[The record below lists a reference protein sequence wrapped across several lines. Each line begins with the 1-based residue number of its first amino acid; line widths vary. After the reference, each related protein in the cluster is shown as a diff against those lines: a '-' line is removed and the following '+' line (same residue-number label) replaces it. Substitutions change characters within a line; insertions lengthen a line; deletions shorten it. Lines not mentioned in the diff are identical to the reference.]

1 MIFLAPFSVLS
12 ESSVVDVESGNR
24 EGRKWITITI
34 MITITENFRVYPQSL
49 PPIGHVFCYTAT
61 MNMGRTFRKLAKIVA
76 VAVAVLPSLVQAF
89 IPLHEADGSVHAR
102 LAAPTVG
109 QGLRLERGHSC
120 PRHTWGWKPPAPLA
134 HAIVDNEG
142 DIVNRYAYDSF
153 GVIDW
158 DYSYETVPNRYTFQ
172 GREYDHERGDYYF
185 RNRVYVPEWG
195 LFSGPDMNLAAGPY
209 GEPHGLMSYVFCGN
223 DPWRYADPMGLDS
236 MMNSV
241 SMDLATGRT
250 VAGSDVAEI
259 ASWALS
265 PSHVYTENALYPFG
279 LAGHAAL
286 SPALGSL
293 ERFNARRDY
302 YDSFWLSL
310 NHSLNPM
317 VQCVV
322 SGGEA
327 GTGMGMQYGNS
338 GVNLTQGECWMAG
351 GRSVLALGESAFI
364 ASAAVSSTAGQFVT
378 ATIETG
384 SRSQARILLELN
396 KSVTGPVA
404 FSSVEEAAIR
414 GGRPMVQDVASP
426 FATKT
431 TPIQLELNFGQSLPW
446 QRGES
451 GLVIGRGRDLAKP
464 GALGPGEY
472 TLSWFSVQETSGME
486 AEWAINN
493 SKLSKVMS
501 FGKPIRDASSIENF
515 GGFYLNRE
523 RYTQQFLGWHY
534 NSGRWLP
541 PGK

>member
-1 MIFLAPFSVLS
+1 
-12 ESSVVDVESGNR
+12 
-24 EGRKWITITI
+24 
-34 MITITENFRVYPQSL
+34 
-49 PPIGHVFCYTAT
+49 
-61 MNMGRTFRKLAKIVA
+61 MNVGRTFRKLAKLAA

-102 LAAPTVG
+102 LAAPTAG

-120 PRHTWGWKPPAPLA
+120 PRHNGGWKTPAPLV
-134 HAIVDNEG
+134 HAIVDNQG

-378 ATIETG
+378 SAIETG
-384 SRSQARILLELN
+384 SRSQARILLEIN
-396 KSVTGPVA
+396 RAVTGRVA
-404 FSSVEEAAIR
+404 WGSVEEAAIR
-414 GGRPMVQDVASP
+414 GGRPLVAKMVSLSDNGYGVSFFDSKIASVLDDMNATLGRTGEAHFFMMIEDAVEIRTAAEAARKTGMAPSVMKAYLTDESVYGIAFPLRDVSYKVPTAIDAAGWP
-426 FATKT
+426 HYF
-431 TPIQLELNFGQSLPW
+431 EG
-446 QRGES
+446 
-451 GLVIGRGRDLAKP
+451 GRTAVRTG
-464 GALGPGEY
+464 
-472 TLSWFSVQETSGME
+472 
-486 AEWAINN
+486 
-493 SKLSKVMS
+493 
-501 FGKPIRDASSIENF
+501 IEN
-515 GGFYLNRE
+515 GGYLLNTTRE
-523 RYTQQFLGWHY
+523 FVVPGGGMMPSKSVLFKMEP
-534 NSGRWLP
+534 SGAWTSIRNY
-541 PGK
+541 